1 MIRSMTG
8 FGQAELKSSQGSFR
22 IELKSTNHK
31 FLEISS
37 RVPGHLSEFEEA
49 MRREIGKKIRRGKIL
64 LFVSCPDPSVFS
76 SRLVVNENLARE
88 VFEKAVSVRKMLK
101 MARVSDDA
109 LLREVLRYPDVLTK
123 DASMDKRSAYTTK
136 LTGVLSAAL
145 ADFDRARAAEG
156 AALLRDL
163 KKRVAE
169 VRGSLRTIEK
179 RLPSAAKDF
188 RKSLES
194 RLKDFLKEGEL
205 DRERL
210 TIEVAQYLKSS
221 DISEEVTRLNSH
233 LVGME
238 RALKE
243 AGELGRKLDFI
254 AQEMTRE
261 TNTIGAKSSDSVIT
275 DAVIKIKS
283 GIEKIREQAQNVE

>member
-1 MIRSMTG
+1 MTG
-8 FGQAELKSSQGSFR
+8 FGQAELKSFQGNFR
-22 IELKSTNHK
+22 VELKSTNHK
-31 FLEISS
+31 FLEVSS
-37 RVPGHLSEFEEA
+37 RVPGYLSEFEEA
-49 MRREIGKKIRRGKIL
+49 MRREIAKKIRRGKIL

-88 VFEKAVSVRKMLK
+88 VFDKAVKVRKLLK

-109 LLREVLRYPDVLTK
+109 LLREVLRYPDVLVK
-123 DASMDKRSAYTTK
+123 DTATDKRSAYSVK
-136 LTGVLSAAL
+136 LTRVLSEAIG
-145 ADFDRARAAEG
+145 DFDKSRAAEG

-163 KKRVAE
+163 KKRAAQVKSA
-169 VRGSLRTIEK
+169 LTMIEK
-179 RLPSAAKDF
+179 RLPLAAKAF
-188 RKSLES
+188 KKNLES
-194 RLKDFLKEGEL
+194 RLKDFMREGQL
-205 DRERL
+205 DKERL

-221 DISEEVTRLNSH
+221 DISEEVTRLKSH
-233 LVGME
+233 LAGMD

-275 DAVIKIKS
+275 DAVIRIKS

>member
-31 FLEISS
+31 LLEISS

-76 SRLVVNENLARE
+76 SRLVVNENLAKE
-88 VFEKAVSVRKMLK
+88 VFTKAVSVRKMLK
-101 MARVSDDA
+101 LARVSDDA
-109 LLREVLRYPDVLTK
+109 LLREVLRYPDVLMK
-123 DASMDKRSAYTTK
+123 DAPTDKRSAYSTK
-136 LTGVLSAAL
+136 LERVLSGAL
-145 ADFDRARAAEG
+145 EDFDRARAIEG
-156 AALLRDL
+156 AALMKDL
-163 KKRVAE
+163 KKRVGE
-169 VRGSLRTIEK
+169 VRAALRSIEK
-179 RLPSAAKDF
+179 RLPLAAKAF
-188 RKSLES
+188 KKSLQA
-194 RLKDFLKEGEL
+194 RMKDFMRETEL
-205 DRERL
+205 DKERL

-233 LVGME
+233 LAGME

>member
-8 FGQAELKSSQGSFR
+8 FGQAELKSSQGNFR
-22 IELKSTNHK
+22 VELKSTNHK

-64 LFVSCPDPSVFS
+64 LFVACPDPSVFS
-76 SRLVVNENLARE
+76 SRLVVNENLAKE
-88 VFEKAVSVRKMLK
+88 VFTKAVSVRKMLK
-101 MARVSDDA
+101 LARVSDDA

-123 DASMDKRSAYTTK
+123 DASTDKRSVYSTK
-136 LTGVLSAAL
+136 LERVLSEAL
-145 ADFDRARAAEG
+145 EDFDRSRSAEG
-156 AALLRDL
+156 AALMKDL

-169 VRGSLRTIEK
+169 VRAALRSIEK
-179 RLPSAAKDF
+179 RLPLAAKAF
-188 RKSLES
+188 KKSLEA
-194 RLKDFLKEGEL
+194 RMKDFMRDAQL
-205 DRERL
+205 DKERL

-233 LVGME
+233 LAGME

>member
-8 FGQAELKSSQGSFR
+8 FGQAELKSSQGNFR
-22 IELKSTNHK
+22 VELKSTNHK

-76 SRLVVNENLARE
+76 SRLVVNENLAKE
-88 VFEKAVSVRKMLK
+88 VFTKAVSVRKMLK
-101 MARVSDDA
+101 LARVSDDA
-109 LLREVLRYPDVLTK
+109 LLREVLRYPDVLMK
-123 DASMDKRSAYTTK
+123 DAPTDKRSAYSTK
-136 LTGVLSAAL
+136 LERVLSGAL
-145 ADFDRARAAEG
+145 EDFDRARAIEG
-156 AALLRDL
+156 AALMKDL
-163 KKRVAE
+163 KKRVGE
-169 VRGSLRTIEK
+169 VRAALRSIEK
-179 RLPSAAKDF
+179 RLPLAAKAF
-188 RKSLES
+188 KKSLQA
-194 RLKDFLKEGEL
+194 RMKDFMRETEL
-205 DRERL
+205 DKERL

-233 LVGME
+233 LAGME

>member
-1 MIRSMTG
+1 MIKSMTG

-22 IELKSTNHK
+22 VELKSTNHK

-76 SRLVVNENLARE
+76 SRLVVNEGLARE
-88 VFEKAVSVRKMLK
+88 VFQKAVSVRKMLK
-101 MARVSDDA
+101 MERVSDDA

-123 DASMDKRSAYTTK
+123 DASTDKRSAYTTK

-145 ADFDRARAAEG
+145 ADFDRVRQAEG

-163 KKRVAE
+163 KKRVNE
-169 VRGSLRTIEK
+169 VRTALRGIEK
-179 RLPSAAKDF
+179 RLPLAAKSF
-188 RKSLES
+188 KKSLEL
-194 RLKDFLKEGEL
+194 RLKDFLKDSEL
-205 DRERL
+205 DKERL

-233 LVGME
+233 LAGME

-275 DAVIKIKS
+275 DAVIRVKS
-283 GIEKIREQAQNVE
+283 AIEKIREQAQNVE